1 MTSIWIANYENNTIK
16 VENTWFKGERL
27 YVNDDLQDDTKSL
40 MSAVLTGHLVNSKG
54 ERENIKV
61 NLGGFTKVSCKLFIN
76 DKLVEVTQEK

>member
-1 MTSIWIANYENNTIK
+1 MTSIWTANYENNTIK

-27 YVNDDLQDDTKSL
+27 YVNDELQDDTKSL
-40 MSAVLTGHLVNSKG
+40 MSAVLTGHLINSKG

-61 NLGGFTKVSCKLFIN
+61 NLGGFTRVSCKLFIN